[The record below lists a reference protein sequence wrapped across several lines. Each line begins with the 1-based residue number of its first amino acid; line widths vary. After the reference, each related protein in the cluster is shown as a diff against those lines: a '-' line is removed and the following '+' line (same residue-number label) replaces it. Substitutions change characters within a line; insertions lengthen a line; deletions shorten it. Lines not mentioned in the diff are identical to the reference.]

1 MTLQVRQV
9 PEVAPRGAVFAC
21 GSHGEGKAM
30 AVEFQYD
37 ELVFPIG
44 LL

>member
-9 PEVAPRGAVFAC
+9 PEVDPFFAC
-21 GSHGEGKAM
+21 GSHGDGKAM

>member
-1 MTLQVRQV
+1 MGAKLQKPKGQW
-9 PEVAPRGAVFAC
+9 RGVVFAC
-21 GSHGEGKAM
+21 GSHGDGKAM

-37 ELVFPIG
+37 GLVFPIG